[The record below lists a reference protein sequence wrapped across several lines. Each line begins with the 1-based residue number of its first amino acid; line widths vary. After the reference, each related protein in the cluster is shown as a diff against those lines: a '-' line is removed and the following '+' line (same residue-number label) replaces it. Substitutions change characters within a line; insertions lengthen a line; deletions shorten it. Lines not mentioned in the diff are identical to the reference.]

1 MKILIM
7 GAGRIGASVAES
19 LVSEANDITVIDL
32 DADKIAYLQSRF
44 DLRGI
49 VGDATSPAVLKE
61 AGAEDTD
68 MLLAVSSRDESN
80 LVVCLLA
87 ARLFNI
93 PTRIARVRNSE
104 LRNFP
109 RILKEEGFETTAVIW
124 PEQAL
129 TDYLI
134 KLIDIPEA
142 LQVQEFGE
150 GAANL
155 IAVKAEAGSPMIGGT
170 ANELQAHIP
179 KARAKIVAIFRN
191 GRPLEL
197 TDRTLIAPN
206 DEVVFI
212 CTPEHARLVTTQ
224 LRRRQEPARRLILA
238 GGAVT
243 TKELVES
250 ICKKGVLRNP
260 IPDTICVLEPDP
272 IQAERLSRELKSH
285 AIVLEGDFDDEDML
299 ISAGVEMCDLFIS
312 LSDDDENN
320 ILSGLLAKKL
330 GAKRTIA
337 LVNRK
342 VYGELIEGSK
352 IDVTVSQTQAALDE
366 LIQFVRKG
374 DITAAYTL
382 RHGIAEAMEIVAHG
396 DKHSSKVVGRTVAHI
411 PLPPGCSVAAVLRG
425 CGEEAEILT
434 ADATLEIQSEDHV
447 IVFVPSRRLI
457 PKVERIFTV
466 NIGFF

>member
-224 LRRRQEPARRLILA
+224 LRRRQEPAWPACALRARKSALPPPGRPERCAEHPPGQLSQPQRLLYPPVRRGHHLP
-238 GGAVT
+238 
-243 TKELVES
+243 S
-250 ICKKGVLRNP
+250 PYR
-260 IPDTICVLEPDP
+260 
-272 IQAERLSRELKSH
+272 
-285 AIVLEGDFDDEDML
+285 
-299 ISAGVEMCDLFIS
+299 
-312 LSDDDENN
+312 
-320 ILSGLLAKKL
+320 
-330 GAKRTIA
+330 
-337 LVNRK
+337 
-342 VYGELIEGSK
+342 
-352 IDVTVSQTQAALDE
+352 
-366 LIQFVRKG
+366 
-374 DITAAYTL
+374 AYT
-382 RHGIAEAMEIVAHG
+382 HHQ
-396 DKHSSKVVGRTVAHI
+396 K
-411 PLPPGCSVAAVLRG
+411 
-425 CGEEAEILT
+425 
-434 ADATLEIQSEDHV
+434 
-447 IVFVPSRRLI
+447 RLC
-457 PKVERIFTV
+457 V
-466 NIGFF
+466 